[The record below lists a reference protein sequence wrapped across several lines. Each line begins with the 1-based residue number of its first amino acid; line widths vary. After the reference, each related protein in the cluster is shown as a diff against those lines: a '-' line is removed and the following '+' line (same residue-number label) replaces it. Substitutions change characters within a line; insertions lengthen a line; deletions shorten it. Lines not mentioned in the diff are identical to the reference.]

1 MNTPVILSDKSSTE
15 GVATSARNILSE
27 DQLNRLFEDTKDL
40 IQSITPDGRFLYVNR
55 AWRDTLGYTQAETQA
70 LNVMDVIHPDHHA
83 ACREIICR
91 LMNGATV
98 GLIEIP
104 FVTKGGDTIV
114 AEGNVSLFSIDRKP
128 VATRGIFRDI
138 TARKKIEAEQQ
149 ARQAKLELAIDQRTH
164 ELFASEKRFGNL
176 VASVPGAVYEL
187 KADTANRLSFAFVSN
202 GVADLTGLSPAACM
216 ADAEAFFQKIPGGA
230 LIDLEASLRVSK
242 EKLESWLHEFP
253 MQTPAGDKWI
263 RGHALPQR
271 DADGSTRWHGVLV
284 DITPQKQLQDSMRL
298 AMTLYQFSN
307 EAVMVTDKDNL
318 ITQVNPAFTRMTG
331 YELTDVVGKN
341 PSMFQSGRH
350 DKSFYK
356 KMWRQLAD
364 SGYWQG
370 EIWDRR
376 KDGAV
381 HAKWLSVSVIRNQEG
396 RVEHH
401 VAQFTD
407 ITEKKKND
415 ELILYQANYD
425 QLTGL
430 PNRSLFKEHLKQE
443 IVKSDNDHSLLAVL
457 FLDVDHFKDINDTLG
472 HDKGDELLREVS
484 HRLASCTHGTIARLG
499 GDEFAATLP
508 DMENAQQIEA
518 VAQEFVLKMSK
529 PFNLEQNQTD
539 YFVSVSI
546 GIAIYRQDAFDIK
559 SLMKHAD
566 QAMYAAKTEGRN
578 RFCFF
583 TLSMQQQAHEK
594 LILIRDLRHA
604 LGNRELQVFYQPIQS
619 LQKNDAPIKAEALLR
634 WNHPHKG
641 FISPAVFIPLAE
653 QSGLI
658 HDIGE
663 FVFNRSIALIDQCRQ
678 SLGCDMQISVN
689 MSPLQFKHA
698 NAQQW
703 IGQLEGFGL
712 PGNCINVE
720 ITEGLLLKDSD
731 TVRKHLAD
739 FQRNGIEVAIDDFG
753 TGFSSLSYLKKFHI
767 DYIKIDRSF
776 IHQLEHDG
784 TDRALVEA
792 IIVMAH
798 KLGIKTVAE
807 GVETMAQR
815 DLLIQFGCDYA
826 QGYFYSKPIP
836 EDAFVQLLSER
847 SRSADLQHAHDFP
860 SHLPYLII

>member
-1 MNTPVILSDKSSTE
+1 MDNPAILSDKSFDE
-15 GVATSARNILSE
+15 IVATSAKNVLSE

-55 AWRDTLGYTQAETQA
+55 AWRNTLGYTQAEVQA
-70 LNVMDVIHPDHHA
+70 LNVMDVIHPDHHT
-83 ACREIICR
+83 ACQEIICR
-91 LMNGATV
+91 LMNEETV

-104 FVTKGGDTIV
+104 LVTKGGDTIV
-114 AEGNVSLFSIDRKP
+114 AEGNVSLFSIDQKP
-128 VATRGIFRDI
+128 IATRGIFRDI

-164 ELFASEKRFGNL
+164 ELFASEKRFSNL

-187 KADTANRLSFAFVSN
+187 EADASNRLSFAFVSS
-202 GVADLTGLSPAACM
+202 GVADLTGLSPDACM
-216 ADAEAFFQKIPGGA
+216 ADAEAFFQKIPGSA
-230 LIDLEASLRVSK
+230 LTDLESSLRVSK

-271 DADGSTRWHGVLV
+271 DVDGSTRWHGVLV

-381 HAKWLSVSVIRNQEG
+381 HAKWLSVSVIRNHEG

-430 PNRSLFKEHLKQE
+430 PNRSLFKERLKQE

-499 GDEFAATLP
+499 GDEFAAILP
-508 DMENAQQIEA
+508 NMENVQQIEDA
-518 VAQEFVLKMSK
+518 AQKFVLKMSK

-546 GIAIYRQDAFDIK
+546 GIAIYRKDAFDIK
-559 SLMKHAD
+559 NLMKHAD

-619 LQKNDAPIKAEALLR
+619 LQKNDAPIKAEALLH

-689 MSPLQFKHA
+689 MSPIQFKHA

-703 IGQLEGFGL
+703 IGKLEEFGL

-767 DYIKIDRSF
+767 EYIKIDRSF
-776 IHQLEHDG
+776 IHQLEHNG